1 MMGQLNLL
9 RPVPPQ
15 VDQLGSQKILE
26 MQNSNGGYE
35 EDPGNYD
42 AEEDYH
48 EEMMEVRFKL
58 INCPHTLCLTLTPLA
73 GAAGYHHGPRTRA
86 GGGAV

>member
-1 MMGQLNLL
+1 
-9 RPVPPQ
+9 
-15 VDQLGSQKILE
+15 

-48 EEMMEVRFKL
+48 EEMMEVRWTFKL
-58 INCPHTLCLTLTPLA
+58 IKLSSYPLSFGLPPLLQVQPDIIMDPDPEQEVEQFDSIVEEEGVDPIQA
-73 GAAGYHHGPRTRA
+73 
-86 GGGAV
+86 